1 METLQKLIQLRN
13 QLAKLQIEIQEIM
26 PFAIAEA
33 LDIYAQTKAENGNK
47 IIFKHQLGKIGLVF
61 KTRYLTTKEDATLA
75 RIDETILNIQ
85 GTLAQKYSGDIEG
98 INTEIEQ
105 LQNQITLLTEK
116 QDQLLT
122 NKQIIKLKHQFTIRR
137 EASAYLDPNLNVFL
151 N

>member
-1 METLQKLIQLRN
+1 METLQKLIHLRN
-13 QLAKLQIEIQEIM
+13 EVAKLQYEIEQIM
-26 PFAIAEA
+26 PLAIAEA
-33 LDIYAQTKAENGNK
+33 LNIYAQTKTERTNK
-47 IIFKHQLGKIGLVF
+47 IIFQNQFGKIGLVF

-85 GTLAQKYSGDIEG
+85 GTLAQKYSTQIEG
-98 INTEIEQ
+98 INTQIEQ